1 MSQLVRWSAL
11 LLLALLVGVLLWR
24 TPSAGDGG
32 AAPQPAERR
41 TPGERQETRAETSAT
56 PSRATVEPAAVAP
69 GDADAA
75 PGALELHGVLLDR
88 ATNEPLFAYELRL
101 GRMRGYGGDFAP
113 PVQTDVDGRF
123 AWRELDPSCEGNTR
137 LKFVDHAASES
148 RRNAAESVVIESLIG
163 AAQPARFAIDVGP
176 TAAFDVVFPEGYAA
190 GDFEVF
196 VSWSRP
202 SGSRSNSESTRTP
215 LREPLTFGPHPGRP
229 WMRLIESR
237 SEEDALWVELRSK
250 DRRWRGGTWLKQ
262 LVGIVR
268 EPLSVRLE
276 PSTRLRGRFVWPAG
290 TDERWIQLALMQL
303 PLATSRRPPASGG
316 AGEDGEFEFVF
327 LEPGLHRLWSTSPH
341 FAPLELEV
349 DVRPGDN
356 DLGAIEL
363 APRRVAGAI
372 RGLIRSRSGR
382 FEGACH
388 VSLSRRA
395 FEHGAYFD
403 HSLDFEARDPS
414 DPSSELVARI
424 EFDDVTEGE
433 WYVYVHCHDGFEFPA
448 ALATVQA
455 PNEQLEIVLD
465 DPTLDVRVRIVEAE
479 SGRPCA
485 EASVSWDFGEVH
497 DRENGAEFKL
507 ERLPLAPERLEWI
520 ASAPGRA
527 SLRGTGL
534 DFERLARP
542 DGNVELVGRIALP
555 LGFGRFVRASA
566 RSDGAPLEG
575 VEVFGDG
582 ELFGR
587 TGADGVLELRRETP
601 PQRLE
606 LRKPGWFVC
615 WSPDFDP
622 RTGRYSDDGELF
634 AAFEPEQP

>member
-1 MSQLVRWSAL
+1 VFKLVRWSVFVFAVL
-11 LLLALLVGVLLWR
+11 LIGALLWR
-24 TPSAGDGG
+24 TRSQRDGA

-41 TPGERQETRAETSAT
+41 SAAEVDDAHAESSAT
-56 PSRATVEPAAVAP
+56 SSRATVEHAASAP
-69 GDADAA
+69 DAA
-75 PGALELHGVLLDR
+75 GAGPHALEFHAVLLDR
-88 ATNEPLFAYELRL
+88 ATNEPVFAYQLRL
-101 GRMRGYGGDFAP
+101 GRMRGHGGDFAP
-113 PVQTDVDGRF
+113 ALQTDVDGRF
-123 AWRELDPSCEGNTR
+123 AWSDLDPECVGNTR
-137 LKFVDHAASES
+137 LKLVDHAASES
-148 RRNAAESVVIESLIG
+148 RRNAAESVAIESLGG
-163 AAQPARFAIDVGP
+163 AAQPARIAIDVGP
-176 TAAFDVVFPEGYAA
+176 TVAFDVVFPEGYAA

-202 SGSRSNSESTRTP
+202 RGSRSNSESTRTP

-229 WMRLIESR
+229 WVRLIESR

-276 PSTRLRGRFVWPAG
+276 PSTRLRGRFVWPAR
-290 TDERWIQLALMQL
+290 TDERWIQLTLMQL

-316 AGEDGEFEFVF
+316 AGENGEFEFAF

-341 FAPLELEV
+341 YAPLELDVE
-349 DVRPGDN
+349 VRPGDN
-356 DLGAIEL
+356 DLGALEL
-363 APRRVAGAI
+363 VARRVVGPI
-372 RGLIRSRSGR
+372 RGLVRSRSGR

-403 HSLDFEARDPS
+403 HSLDFEPRDPG
-414 DPSSELVARI
+414 DPSTELVARI

-455 PNEQLEIVLD
+455 PNEELEIVLD
-465 DPTLDVRVRIVEAE
+465 DPTLDVRVSIVEAE

-485 EASVSWDFGEVH
+485 EASVSWNFGDAH
-497 DRENGAEFKL
+497 DREDGAEFKL

-527 SLRGTGL
+527 AVRGTGL
-534 DFERLARP
+534 DFERVERP
-542 DGNVELVGRIALP
+542 DGSVELVGRIALP
-555 LGFGRFVRASA
+555 LGFGRFVRAYS

-575 VEVFGDG
+575 VEVLGDG

-587 TGADGVLELRRETP
+587 TGADGVFELRCETAP
-601 PQRLE
+601 KRLE
-606 LRKPGWFVC
+606 FRKPGWFSC
-615 WSPDFDP
+615 SSRDFDP
-622 RTGRYSDDGELF
+622 RTGRYSEDGELS
-634 AAFEPEQP
+634 AALELEQP

>member
-1 MSQLVRWSAL
+1 MFVAL
-11 LLLALLVGVLLWR
+11 LFGVVFWR
-24 TPSAGDGG
+24 TRGPGDGA

-41 TPGERQETRAETSAT
+41 TPGEAEAASAESSAT
-56 PSRATVEPAAVAP
+56 SSRATVEHAASAP
-69 GDADAA
+69 DAA
-75 PGALELHGVLLDR
+75 GAAPHALELHGVLVDQ
-88 ATNEPLFAYELRL
+88 ATNEPVFAYELHL
-101 GRMRGYGGDFAP
+101 GRMRGHGGDFAP
-113 PVQTDVDGRF
+113 ALQTDADGRF
-123 AWRELDPSCEGNTR
+123 AWRELDPACEGNMR
-137 LKFVDHAASES
+137 LRLVDHAASES
-148 RRNAAESVVIESLIG
+148 RRNAADSVAIERLSG
-163 AAQPARFAIDVGP
+163 AAQPERLAIDVGP
-176 TAAFDVVFPEGYAA
+176 TAAFDVAFPEGYAA
-190 GDFEVF
+190 SDFEAL

-202 SGSRSNSESTRTP
+202 SGGRATSNNTRTP

-229 WMRLIESR
+229 WMRLIEPR
-237 SEEDALWVELRSK
+237 SEQDALWVELRSK
-250 DRRWRGGTWLKQ
+250 DRRWRGGAWLKQ

-276 PSTRLRGRFVWPAG
+276 PSTRLRGRFVWPAECE
-290 TDERWIQLALMQL
+290 ERWIQLQL
-303 PLATSRRPPASGG
+303 ASLPHDSKQRLPAAGG
-316 AGEDGEFEFVF
+316 AGENGEFEFAF
-327 LEPGLHRLWSTSPH
+327 LEPGPHRLWSTSPH
-341 FAPLELEV
+341 FAPLELEFE
-349 DVRPGDN
+349 VRPGDN
-356 DLGAIEL
+356 DLGVIEL

-403 HSLDFEARDPS
+403 HSLDFEPRDPN
-414 DPSSELVARI
+414 DPSSELVASI

-433 WYVYVHCHDGFEFPA
+433 WFVYVHCHDGFEFPA

-455 PNEQLEIVLD
+455 PNEQLELVLD

-485 EASVSWDFGEVH
+485 EASVSWDCGDAH
-497 DRENGAEFKL
+497 DREDGAEFTL
-507 ERLPLAPERLEWI
+507 ERLPLAPERFEWI

-527 SLRGTGL
+527 SARGTGL
-534 DFERLARP
+534 DFERLERP
-542 DGNVELVGRIALP
+542 DGGVELVGRIALP

-582 ELFGR
+582 ELLGR
-587 TGADGVLELRRETP
+587 TGGDGVLEIRRETP

-606 LRKPGWFVC
+606 FRKPGWFVC
-615 WSPDFDP
+615 RSRDFDP

-634 AAFEPEQP
+634 VTFEPEQP

>member
-1 MSQLVRWSAL
+1 MSKLVRWSAL
-11 LLLALLVGVLLWR
+11 VIVALLFGVVFWR
-24 TPSAGDGG
+24 TRAPGDGA

-41 TPGERQETRAETSAT
+41 TTGEAEAAGPELSVASSRASVEHATSA
-56 PSRATVEPAAVAP
+56 PDA
-69 GDADAA
+69 ADAA
-75 PGALELHGVLLDR
+75 PQALELHGVLLDR

-101 GRMRGYGGDFAP
+101 GRMRGHGGDFAP
-113 PVQTDVDGRF
+113 ALQTDADGRF
-123 AWRELDPSCEGNTR
+123 AWRALDPSCEGNTR
-137 LKFVDHAASES
+137 LKLVDHAASES
-148 RRNAAESVVIESLIG
+148 RRNAAESVAIESLSG
-163 AAQPARFAIDVGP
+163 AAQPMRIAIDVGP
-176 TAAFDVVFPEGYAA
+176 TAAFDVAFPAGYAT
-190 GDFEVF
+190 GDFEAF
-196 VSWSRP
+196 ISWSRP
-202 SGSRSNSESTRTP
+202 SGSRANSESTRTP

-229 WMRLIESR
+229 WLRLIEPR
-237 SEEDALWVELRSK
+237 SEQDALWVELRSK
-250 DRRWRGGTWLKQ
+250 DRRWRGGAWLKQ
-262 LVGIVR
+262 LVGVVR

-276 PSTRLRGRFVWPAG
+276 PSTRLRGRFVWP
-290 TDERWIQLALMQL
+290 TECEERWIQLELA
-303 PLATSRRPPASGG
+303 PLAHESTRRRPASGG
-316 AGEDGEFEFVF
+316 AGENGEFEFVF
-327 LEPGLHRLWSTSPH
+327 LEPGPHRLWSTSPH

-356 DLGAIEL
+356 DLGVIAL

-372 RGLIRSRSGR
+372 RGLVRSRSGR

-403 HSLDFEARDPS
+403 HSLDFEPLDPS
-414 DPSSELVARI
+414 DPSSELVASI

-455 PNEQLEIVLD
+455 PNEELEIVLD
-465 DPTLDVRVRIVEAE
+465 DPTLDVRVSIVEAE

-485 EASVSWDFGEVH
+485 EASVSWDCGDAH
-497 DRENGAEFKL
+497 DRENGAEFTL
-507 ERLPLAPERLEWI
+507 QRLPLAPERFEWI

-527 SLRGTGL
+527 SVRGTGL
-534 DFERLARP
+534 DFERSQRP
-542 DGNVELVGRIALP
+542 DGKVELVGRIALP
-555 LGFGRFVRASA
+555 LGFGRFVRAYS

-582 ELFGR
+582 ELLGR
-587 TGADGVLELRRETP
+587 TGVNGVLALRRDAP

-606 LRKPGWFVC
+606 FRKPGWFVC
-615 WSPDFDP
+615 RSRDFDP

>member
-1 MSQLVRWSAL
+1 MF
-11 LLLALLVGVLLWR
+11 LALLVGVLLWR
-24 TPSAGDGG
+24 TPSTGDGG
-32 AAPQPAERR
+32 VAPQPVERR
-41 TPGERQETRAETSAT
+41 TFGEADDVRAEPSAT
-56 PSRATVEPAAVAP
+56 PSRASVEPTASANDPA
-69 GDADAA
+69 GAA
-75 PGALELHGVLLDR
+75 PHARELHGVLVDR
-88 ATNEPLFAYELRL
+88 ATNEALFAYGLRL
-101 GRMRGYGGDFAP
+101 GRMRGHGGDFAP
-113 PVQTDVDGRF
+113 SLQTDVDGRF
-123 AWRELDPSCEGNTR
+123 VWRALDPRCEGNTR
-137 LKFVDHAASES
+137 LKLVDHAASEP
-148 RRNAAESVVIESLIG
+148 RRNAAESVAIERLSG
-163 AAQPARFAIDVGP
+163 AAQPARVAIDVGP
-176 TAAFDVVFPEGYAA
+176 TAAFDVAFPEGYAA
-190 GDFEVF
+190 SDFEAF

-202 SGSRSNSESTRTP
+202 SGSRSNSEGTRTP

-229 WMRLIESR
+229 WMRLIEPR
-237 SEEDALWVELRSK
+237 SEQDALWVELRSK

-262 LVGIVR
+262 LVGVVR

-290 TDERWIQLALMQL
+290 TDERWIQLELMQL
-303 PLATSRRPPASGG
+303 PLATSRRAPASGG
-316 AGEDGEFEFVF
+316 AGEDGEFEFAF

-403 HSLDFEARDPS
+403 HSLDFEPRDPS

-424 EFDDVTEGE
+424 EFDDVTEGD
-433 WYVYVHCHDGFEFPA
+433 WLVYVHCHDGFEFPA

-465 DPTLDVRVRIVEAE
+465 DPTLDVRVSIVEAE

-485 EASVSWDFGEVH
+485 EASVSWDCGDAH
-497 DRENGAEFKL
+497 DRENGAEFTL
-507 ERLPLAPERLEWI
+507 ERLPLAPERFEWI

-542 DGNVELVGRIALP
+542 DGDVELVGRIALP
-555 LGFGRFVRASA
+555 LGFGRFVRAYS

-587 TGADGVLELRRETP
+587 TGVDGVLELRRKTP

-615 WSPDFDP
+615 RSRDFDP
-622 RTGRYSDDGELF
+622 RTGRYSDDGELS